1 VPRLAFV
8 KSLRTLL
15 PIHFH
20 VSLDSDHRYAE
31 RLDDF
36 FRLHTSG
43 HDHLTG
49 EHAETP
55 HVRFLMLKHRQVT
68 VHITHLSLFGFNGD
82 PTVNLRHTGWKDWQL
97 HLWHA
102 FSYQPLATYATIFR
116 LILISSTTRKSPAS
130 SGGLKVSLLVAFL
143 LDELDVHIR
152 ITGCR
157 LRIGGDDVYRRLR
170 DNLDHLID
178 VPECF
183 AEFVP
188 KFL

>member
-15 PIHFH
+15 PIHFP
-20 VSLDSDHRYAE
+20 VSIDSDHRYAE

-36 FRLHTSG
+36 FRLHTSC

-68 VHITHLSLFGFNGD
+68 VHITHLSVFGFNRD

-116 LILISSTTRKSPAS
+116 LILISSTTRISPAR
-130 SGGLKVSLLVAFL
+130 SGGLKFWAVSTLLPRAARFRPT
-143 LDELDVHIR
+143 DEPK
-152 ITGCR
+152 GCSS
-157 LRIGGDDVYRRLR
+157 LTVTTT
-170 DNLDHLID
+170 
-178 VPECF
+178 
-183 AEFVP
+183 
-188 KFL
+188 

>member
-36 FRLHTSG
+36 FRLHTSC

-82 PTVNLRHTGWKDWQL
+82 PTVNLRHTGRKDWQL

-116 LILISSTTRKSPAS
+116 LILISSTTRKSPPR
-130 SGGLKVSLLVAFL
+130 SGGLKLDYANCGEVRQSNLRFRNFGFEMQGSSDFQSL
-143 LDELDVHIR
+143 IQ
-152 ITGCR
+152 
-157 LRIGGDDVYRRLR
+157 
-170 DNLDHLID
+170 NLIA
-178 VPECF
+178 VP
-183 AEFVP
+183 P
-188 KFL
+188 IP

>member
-1 VPRLAFV
+1 QQLLCTCQRFGFQFRCGTVPRLAFL

-15 PIHFH
+15 PLHFH

-82 PTVNLRHTGWKDWQL
+82 PTVNLRHTGRKDWQL

-116 LILISSTTRKSPAS
+116 LILISSTTRKSPPR
-130 SGGLKVSLLVAFL
+130 SGGL
-143 LDELDVHIR
+143 
-152 ITGCR
+152 T
-157 LRIGGDDVYRRLR
+157 
-170 DNLDHLID
+170 
-178 VPECF
+178 
-183 AEFVP
+183 FVP
-188 KFL
+188 PTVSRVRRRETAQPVRRKQFPFDGIDYC

>member
-1 VPRLAFV
+1 MYRLTV
-8 KSLRTLL
+8 TIGT
-15 PIHFH
+15 PN
-20 VSLDSDHRYAE
+20 VSTIC
-31 RLDDF
+31 
-36 FRLHTSG
+36 FRLHTSC

-68 VHITHLSLFGFNGD
+68 VHITHLSVFGFNRD

-130 SGGLKVSLLVAFL
+130 SGGLKLLPPLTAMTSESGWPSSAGLSLL
-143 LDELDVHIR
+143 
-152 ITGCR
+152 
-157 LRIGGDDVYRRLR
+157 
-170 DNLDHLID
+170 N
-178 VPECF
+178 VPVGKGF
-183 AEFVP
+183 ASIEF
-188 KFL
+188 F